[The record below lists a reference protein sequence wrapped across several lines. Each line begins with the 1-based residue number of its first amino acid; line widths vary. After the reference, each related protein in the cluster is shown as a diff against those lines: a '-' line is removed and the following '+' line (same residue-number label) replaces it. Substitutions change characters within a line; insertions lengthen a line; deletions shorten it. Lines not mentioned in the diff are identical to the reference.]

1 MLDAHIKTKGM
12 KETSLVSLF
21 AQMDALKAT
30 NADIMSLVLRKKT
43 RYTPKWHIFFI
54 GTLLAT
60 MVSELERANKNKQ
73 YKNRRK

>member
-1 MLDAHIKTKGM
+1 MLDAHIKTKEI
-12 KETSLVSLF
+12 KEPSLVSLF
-21 AQMDALKAT
+21 AQIDTLKAT
-30 NADIMSLVLRKKT
+30 NTDIVSFILRET
-43 RYTPKWHIFFI
+43 TGYAPKWRGFFI

>member
-1 MLDAHIKTKGM
+1 M

-30 NADIMSLVLRKKT
+30 NADIMSLVLRKTT

>member
-1 MLDAHIKTKGM
+1 MLDAHIKTKGI
-12 KETSLVSLF
+12 KEPSLVSLF
-21 AQMDALKAT
+21 AQMDALRAINT
-30 NADIMSLVLRKKT
+30 DIMSLILRKTIK
-43 RYTPKWHIFFI
+43 YTPKWHGFFI